1 MKRNLTDI
9 PLAVQYSNHGD
20 SETRIEG
27 WGHTRFEVH
36 SLCDKFV
43 VDDGELGQLQFVQP
57 MDVYL
62 TLRPVVHNVL

>member
-43 VDDGELGQLQFVQP
+43 VDDGELGELQFV
-57 MDVYL
+57 
-62 TLRPVVHNVL
+62 